1 MTTDDIIIDRAIA
14 TFAPVYIFHPHEKYL
29 PLRFETYVKGCSL
42 MRRQPAAAA
51 NATCACDLVVR
62 AYPDVTLADLTDATL
77 DAALDVQ
84 RGPTD
89 QIFLKIQDSD
99 MMYGTPLTSPQ
110 PAVQYVYVTSVTLD
124 DGASG
129 TYLDMLFNLLYG
141 FNCMAGD
148 DHEFDS
154 EYVVVRI
161 TARADGALEF
171 VSMWTSRHGGGSW
184 ISKNDIQFVDGTH
197 PVSYVALGSHANYVS
212 PGVQRRL
219 WGFGNDI
226 CSDVKH
232 ATRQSRGF
240 FAPEAIRVAKPSDA
254 DFPEPTT
261 YMAFPGLTSNAG
273 SRLLTWSPRYL
284 NTIQPPPPK
293 ASDDTTMFIKKQMP
307 GIGNTVFLG
316 VVALLGLA
324 LFTEIVVLFRN
335 TKSLPH
341 ATWQHSLLFIFTFSA
356 GVFATYAHLLI

>member
-1 MTTDDIIIDRAIA
+1 MSDTNNTDDIIERAIA

-42 MRRQPAAAA
+42 MRRRPAAD
-51 NATCACDLVVR
+51 ACPCDVVVR
-62 AYPDVTLADLTDATL
+62 AYPNVTLDDLTNATL
-77 DAALDVQ
+77 DAALDVHH
-84 RGPTD
+84 GPTD
-89 QIFLKIQDSD
+89 QIFLKIEDSA
-99 MMYGTPLTSPQ
+99 MMYGTPLASPQ

-129 TYLDMLFNLLYG
+129 TYIDMLFNLLYG

-154 EYVVVRI
+154 EYVVVRV
-161 TARADGALEF
+161 AVGAGALDL
-171 VSMWTSRHGGGSW
+171 VSMWTSRHGGGTW
-184 ISKNDIQFVDGTH
+184 VPKNHLQFVDDTH

-219 WGFGNDI
+219 WGFGNDM
-226 CSDVKH
+226 CADVETV
-232 ATRQSRGF
+232 TRQSRGF
-240 FAPEAIRVAKPSDA
+240 FAPEAIRVAKPSDV
-254 DFPEPTT
+254 DFPAPT
-261 YMAFPGLTSNAG
+261 YMAYPGLTSNAG

-293 ASDDTTMFIKKQMP
+293 ASDDTTVFIKKQMP

-341 ATWQHSLLFIFTFSA
+341 ATWQHSLLFLFTFGA
-356 GVFATYAHLLI
+356 GVFATYAHLLL